1 MGILYAMTGQ
11 ISILEKFNRLFRA
24 RNFNLDFAFSI
35 DPYNKRVLYS
45 ILKHV
50 LKQDFFRISSTTLEL
65 EITIRIIRMNESLS
79 LKANII
85 KQIARNLMML
95 RIWIPF
101 RPLNQQ

>member
-1 MGILYAMTGQ
+1 MTGQ
-11 ISILEKFNRLFRA
+11 ISILAKFNRLCRA
-24 RNFNLDFAFSI
+24 RNFNLGFTFAI
-35 DPYNKRVLYS
+35 DPYNKIVFYS

-50 LKQDFFRISSTTLEL
+50 LKEDIFSPLYSTTLEL
-65 EITIRIIRMNESLS
+65 EITILIIRMNESLS

-95 RIWIPF
+95 KIWIPF